1 MMAKLNL
8 RDLNLQEMEA
18 LIVDLGEQKFRA
30 KQICQWILQHGVTDF
45 DQMTNIGKGLR
56 QKLQDVAYLGGL
68 EVLAR
73 QTASSGDTVKYLFGY
88 PDGEAVESVLMRH
101 SYGRS
106 ACVSTQV
113 GCRMGCRFCAST
125 IAGVVR
131 NLSSGEIYDQVL
143 AIQRDSQERVSHVVL
158 MGSGEPLDNY
168 EQTIKFIR
176 NIAEPYGLNISYRH
190 LTLSTCGIVPGIK
203 KLAQEKMAITLA
215 VSLHAPNDQLRNQI
229 MPINRRYP
237 LSQLIPAC
245 KEYVEITGRRI
256 TFEYSL
262 MKGVNDGVTHADE
275 LGQLLK
281 GMLCHVN
288 LIPINPVK
296 ERGFERTAS
305 PQIMQF
311 QKNLERHGVTA
322 TVRKEM
328 GADIDAACGQLRR
341 RVSTNPQHK

>member
-1 MMAKLNL
+1 MAKLNL
-8 RDLNLQEMEA
+8 RDLNLAEMEA
-18 LIVDLGEQKFRA
+18 LIKSLGEQKFRA
-30 KQICQWILQHGVTDF
+30 KQICQWVLQHGVDNY
-45 DQMTNIGKGLR
+45 DNMTNISKGLR
-56 QKLQDVAYLGGL
+56 QKLESAAFLGG
-68 EVLAR
+68 VKMLAK
-73 QTASSGDTVKYLFGY
+73 QTSTGGDTVKYLFGF

-125 IAGVVR
+125 IEGVVR

-143 AIQRDSQERVSHVVL
+143 AIQRDSGERVSHIVL

-168 EQTIKFIR
+168 DHVIKFIR
-176 NIAEPYGLNISYRH
+176 NVAEPYGLNISYRH
-190 LTLSTCGIVPGIK
+190 ISLSTCGIVPGIK
-203 KLAQEKMAITLA
+203 KLAQEKMSITLA
-215 VSLHAPNDQLRNQI
+215 VSLHAPNDELRNQI

-237 LSQLIPAC
+237 LRELIPAC
-245 KEYVEITGRRI
+245 AEYAQTTGRRV

-262 MKGVNDGVTHADE
+262 MKQVNDGLEQADE
-275 LGQLLK
+275 LGHLLK

-296 ERGFERTAS
+296 ERGYERTAQQ
-305 PQIMQF
+305 QIIQF
-311 QKNLERHGVTA
+311 QNRLEKYGVTA
-322 TVRKEM
+322 TIRKEM

-341 RVSTNPQHK
+341 RVIKEG